1 MVAITP
7 SGISRQI
14 RIIITNCGDREN
26 EMEWRLWNQMSSVP
40 EPALPDY
47 PLCNLLITL
56 THQSGSVAVP
66 ASEEA
71 GRHWWTAGTRYI
83 RLRATCVQVSSQT
96 HETWGRCLN
105 VRTFQILSTKAHSI
119 LFCNPV
125 AKAFA
130 KQIACCCLEPPYKEL
145 CTWPLGSCPLHFSG
159 KPWASL
165 PFSLYMIWEL
175 P

>member
-1 MVAITP
+1 MATLKSDVLSPRAGIARLP
-7 SGISRQI
+7 SVQPAYNTDPPKWVSSCACFWGSRK
-14 RIIITNCGDREN
+14 
-26 EMEWRLWNQMSSVP
+26 
-40 EPALPDY
+40 
-47 PLCNLLITL
+47 
-56 THQSGSVAVP
+56 
-66 ASEEA
+66 
-71 GRHWWTAGTRYI
+71 RHWWTAGTRYI

-130 KQIACCCLEPPYKEL
+130 KQIACCCLEPLYKEL